1 MKPLFNNDQEL
12 LKALRSQLPAQVNA
26 ALKQLCQSDKLKGS
40 VRQQIYQLGGNEQDA
55 RDMLN
60 QALLAFLEQ
69 VESGKYDPTQSAI
82 NTYVVK
88 IATQKFYTQQRSALR
103 RTAMHDRS
111 VEAGATETFTDP
123 EESLN
128 LAHKKDVLDRILQWT
143 GEKCRQLLQLH
154 SHHYSHAEI
163 AEMLQYRS
171 ADSAKMAVSDCR
183 KKLNQVLTEH
193 PELIAELRM
202 T

>member
-1 MKPLFNNDQEL
+1 MKSLFNNDLEL
-12 LKALRSQLPAQVNA
+12 LEALRSQLPAQVNA
-26 ALKQLCQSDKLKGS
+26 ALKQLCQSEKLKGA
-40 VRQQIYQLGGNEQDA
+40 VRQQIYQQGGNEQDA

-88 IATQKFYTQQRSALR
+88 IAAQKFFTQQRSTMR
-103 RTAMHDRS
+103 RAAMHDRS
-111 VEAGATETFTDP
+111 VDAGATETYTDP
-123 EESLN
+123 EESLD
-128 LAHKKDVLDRILQWT
+128 LAHKKEVLDRILQWT

-183 KKLNQVLTEH
+183 KKLNTVLTEH
-193 PELIAELRM
+193 PELLAELRM
-202 T
+202 S

>member
-1 MKPLFNNDQEL
+1 MKSLFQNDLEL
-12 LKALRSQLPAQVNA
+12 LEALRSQLPAQVNA
-26 ALKQLCQSDKLKGS
+26 ALKQLCQSEKLKGA
-40 VRQQIYQLGGNEQDA
+40 VRQQIYQQGGNEQDA

-88 IATQKFYTQQRSALR
+88 IAAQKFFTQQRSALR
-103 RTAMHDRS
+103 RAAMHDRS
-111 VEAGATETFTDP
+111 VDAGATETYTDP
-123 EESLN
+123 EESLD
-128 LAHKKDVLDRILQWT
+128 LAHKKEVLDRILQWT

-183 KKLNQVLTEH
+183 KKLNTVLTEH
-193 PELIAELRM
+193 PELLAELRM
-202 T
+202 S

>member
-1 MKPLFNNDQEL
+1 MKSTFQNDLEL
-12 LKALRSQLPAQVNA
+12 LEALRSRLPAQVNA

-40 VRQQIYQLGGNEQDA
+40 VRQQIYQLGGTEQDA

-69 VESGKYDPTQSAI
+69 VESGKYDPAQSAI

-88 IATQKFYTQQRSALR
+88 IAAQKFFTQQRSAMR

-111 VEAGATETFTDP
+111 VDAGVTETFTDP
-123 EESLN
+123 EETIELQ
-128 LAHKKDVLDRILQWT
+128 HKKDVLDRILQWT

-183 KKLNQVLTEH
+183 KKLNTVLTEH
-193 PELIAELRM
+193 PELLAELR
-202 T
+202 TT

>member
-1 MKPLFNNDQEL
+1 MKPLFNNDLEL
-12 LKALRSQLPAQVNA
+12 LEALRSQLPAQVNA
-26 ALKQLCQSDKLKGS
+26 ALKQLCQSEKLKGA
-40 VRQQIYQLGGNEQDA
+40 VRQQIYQQGGNEQDT

-88 IATQKFYTQQRSALR
+88 IAAQKFFTQQRSTMR
-103 RTAMHDRS
+103 RAAMHDRS
-111 VEAGATETFTDP
+111 VDAGATETYTDP
-123 EESLN
+123 EESLD
-128 LAHKKDVLDRILQWT
+128 LAHKKEVLDRILQWT

-183 KKLNQVLTEH
+183 KKLNTVLTEH
-193 PELIAELRM
+193 PELLAELRM
-202 T
+202 S

>member
-1 MKPLFNNDQEL
+1 MKSLFQNDLEL
-12 LKALRSQLPAQVNA
+12 LEALRSQLPAQVNA
-26 ALKQLCQSDKLKGS
+26 ALKQLCQSEKLKGA
-40 VRQQIYQLGGNEQDA
+40 VRQQIYQQGGNEQDA

-88 IATQKFYTQQRSALR
+88 IAAQKFYTQQRSALR
-103 RTAMHDRS
+103 RAAMHDRS
-111 VEAGATETFTDP
+111 VDVGATETYTDP
-123 EESLN
+123 EESLD
-128 LAHKKDVLDRILQWT
+128 LAHKKEVLDRILQWT

-183 KKLNQVLTEH
+183 KKLNTVLTEH
-193 PELIAELRM
+193 PELLAELRM
-202 T
+202 S

>member
-1 MKPLFNNDQEL
+1 MKSLFQNDLEL
-12 LKALRSQLPAQVNA
+12 LEALRSQLPAQVNA
-26 ALKQLCQSDKLKGS
+26 ALKQLCQSEKLKGA
-40 VRQQIYQLGGNEQDA
+40 VRQQIYQQGGNEQDA

-88 IATQKFYTQQRSALR
+88 IAAQKFFTQQRSALR
-103 RTAMHDRS
+103 RAAMHDRS
-111 VEAGATETFTDP
+111 VDAGATETYTDP
-123 EESLN
+123 EESLD

-183 KKLNQVLTEH
+183 KKLNTVLTEH
-193 PELIAELRM
+193 PELLAELRM
-202 T
+202 S

>member
-1 MKPLFNNDQEL
+1 MKSLFQNDLEL
-12 LKALRSQLPAQVNA
+12 LEALRSQLPAQVNA
-26 ALKQLCQSDKLKGS
+26 ALKQLCQSEKLKGA
-40 VRQQIYQLGGNEQDA
+40 VRQQIYQQGGNEQDA

-88 IATQKFYTQQRSALR
+88 IATQKFFTQQRSALR
-103 RTAMHDRS
+103 RAAMHDRS
-111 VEAGATETFTDP
+111 VDAGATETYTDP
-123 EESLN
+123 EESLD
-128 LAHKKDVLDRILQWT
+128 LAHKKEVLDRILQWT

-183 KKLNQVLTEH
+183 KKLNTVLTEH
-193 PELIAELRM
+193 PELLAELRM
-202 T
+202 S